1 MPTGLI
7 WMRHFGEQNTA
18 YLTKLHYALTIV
30 LKDPMLGKEYG
41 EGEGMDTLKYF
52 IERELNARKTRK
64 PK

>member
-7 WMRHFGEQNTA
+7 WMQHFEKQSTA
-18 YLTKLHYALTIV
+18 HLIKLYNALTIV